1 MALSSHTIS
10 CTILAPTHKNT
21 HTHTA
26 ISLFMLFL
34 LDLHRD
40 NRYTQLRLME
50 GRENLCVDRSCK
62 CTYALLHPLPP
73 SPKNLLSI
81 ALRYAS
87 LLLLLT
93 PYRVR
98 VCVCVGLV
106 THANPVLLAVAPAMD
121 RMPESVTTRSALS
134 IFCTQN
140 NKHPRLLIQWFP
152 SEG

>member
-1 MALSSHTIS
+1 
-10 CTILAPTHKNT
+10 
-21 HTHTA
+21 
-26 ISLFMLFL
+26 MLFL

-50 GRENLCVDRSCK
+50 GREDLCVDRSCK
-62 CTYALLHPLPP
+62 CTYALLHPPPP

-98 VCVCVGLV
+98 VCVCGIGDACEACFVGCCACDVSNAGERYNTIGIINFLH
-106 THANPVLLAVAPAMD
+106 T
-121 RMPESVTTRSALS
+121 
-134 IFCTQN
+134 
-140 NKHPRLLIQWFP
+140 K
-152 SEG
+152 